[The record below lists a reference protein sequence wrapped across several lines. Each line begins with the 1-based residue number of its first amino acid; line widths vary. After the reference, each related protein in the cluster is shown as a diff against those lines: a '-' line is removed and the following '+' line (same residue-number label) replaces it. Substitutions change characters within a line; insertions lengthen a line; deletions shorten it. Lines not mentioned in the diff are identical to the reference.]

1 MSVSVGEV
9 GIVSIARIVVA
20 AKVVAKL
27 MSEGVV
33 SEGTGLLCYGD
44 GEPTRSKS
52 INVCNLELTS

>member
-9 GIVSIARIVVA
+9 GIVSIDSIVVA
-20 AKVVAKL
+20 TKVVAQL
-27 MSEGVV
+27 VGEGVV
-33 SEGTGLLCYGD
+33 SQGTGLLCYGD